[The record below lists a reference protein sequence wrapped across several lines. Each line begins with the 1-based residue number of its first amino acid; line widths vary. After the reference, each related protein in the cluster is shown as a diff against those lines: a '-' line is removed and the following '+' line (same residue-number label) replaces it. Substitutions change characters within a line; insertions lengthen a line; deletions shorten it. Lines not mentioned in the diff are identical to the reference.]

1 MREVTIMKNESG
13 QRLDKLLAKYLDAAP
28 KSFLYKMLRKKNIKL
43 NQKKADGREILK
55 EGDIVTLYLAE
66 DTVKKFQNDQP
77 QKQETNLHLQHLYED
92 ENVLLLNKPAGLL
105 SQKARPEDLSVN
117 DYVLEHYGKNGMTF
131 KPSICNRLDRNTSGI
146 IVAGI
151 SLEGLQTMAK
161 LLKTRT
167 VHKYYLTIVK
177 GRVSSN
183 QKIRGYLRKKK
194 DMNMVVLSDKKNGEG
209 VWIETQYEPRVT
221 GTEASLLKVWLITG
235 RTHQIRSHL
244 ASIGHP
250 IAGDYKYGDRAWNDS
265 LKKRFG
271 LSYQLLHSSELVF
284 PEQMERCAQL
294 AGKTV
299 KADPPELFVRV
310 QKALGLTLKEGR

>member
-1 MREVTIMKNESG
+1 MREVTIMKNEAG

-167 VHKYYLTIVK
+167 VHKYYLTIVR

-194 DMNMVVLSDKKNGEG
+194 DMNMVVLSDQKNGDG
-209 VWIETQYEPRVT
+209 VWIETQYEPLVT
-221 GTEASLLKVWLITG
+221 GKEASPLKVWLITG

>member
-1 MREVTIMKNESG
+1 M
-13 QRLDKLLAKYLDAAP
+13 
-28 KSFLYKMLRKKNIKL
+28 
-43 NQKKADGREILK
+43 
-55 EGDIVTLYLAE
+55 
-66 DTVKKFQNDQP
+66 
-77 QKQETNLHLQHLYED
+77 
-92 ENVLLLNKPAGLL
+92 L

-194 DMNMVVLSDKKNGEG
+194 DMNMVVLSGQKNGDG
-209 VWIETQYEPRVT
+209 VWIETQYEPLVT
-221 GTEASLLKVWLITG
+221 GKEASLLKVWLITG

>member
-1 MREVTIMKNESG
+1 MREVTIMKNEAG

-194 DMNMVVLSDKKNGEG
+194 DMNMVVLSDQKNGDG
-209 VWIETQYEPRVT
+209 VWIETQYEPLVT

-244 ASIGHP
+244 ALIGHP

-284 PEQMERCAQL
+284 PEQMERCTEL

>member
-1 MREVTIMKNESG
+1 MREVTIMKNEAG

-194 DMNMVVLSDKKNGEG
+194 DMNMVVLSDQKNGDG
-209 VWIETQYEPRVT
+209 VWIETQYEPLVT

>member
-1 MREVTIMKNESG
+1 MREVTIMKNEAG

-194 DMNMVVLSDKKNGEG
+194 DMNMVVLSDQKNGDG
-209 VWIETQYEPRVT
+209 VWIETQYEPLVT
-221 GTEASLLKVWLITG
+221 GKEASLLKVWLITG

>member
-1 MREVTIMKNESG
+1 MREVTIMKNEAG

-194 DMNMVVLSDKKNGEG
+194 DMNMVVLSDQKNGDG
-209 VWIETQYEPRVT
+209 VWIETQYEPLVT

-244 ASIGHP
+244 ALIGHP

-294 AGKTV
+294 SGKTV

>member
-1 MREVTIMKNESG
+1 MREVTIMKNEAG

-194 DMNMVVLSDKKNGEG
+194 DMNMVVLSDQKNGDG
-209 VWIETQYEPRVT
+209 VWIETQYEPLVT
-221 GTEASLLKVWLITG
+221 GKEASLLKVWLITG

-250 IAGDYKYGDRAWNDS
+250 IAGDYKYGAETDPTGRLMLHAQRLYFIHPETGEEMRFDTRIPDS
-265 LKKRFG
+265 FK
-271 LSYQLLHSSELVF
+271 S
-284 PEQMERCAQL
+284 
-294 AGKTV
+294 
-299 KADPPELFVRV
+299 
-310 QKALGLTLKEGR
+310 LTSKNW

>member
-1 MREVTIMKNESG
+1 MREVTIMKNEAG

-167 VHKYYLTIVK
+167 VHKYYLTIVR

-194 DMNMVVLSDKKNGEG
+194 DMNMVVLSDQKNGDG
-209 VWIETQYEPRVT
+209 VWIETQYEPLVT
-221 GTEASLLKVWLITG
+221 GKEASLLKVWLITG